1 MTTRCTSYASYLSK
15 HKAGLP
21 PPVSAASTPELR
33 TATGLPSGTSPPR
46 PGTESR
52 FWDARG
58 PGTPPGELG
67 PRASPNRATVLEP
80 GSVLGRGWYWNA
92 PGAGTR
98 ERYWN
103 AELVL
108 ERGGGTGTPPVLE
121 RGNGTGTRN
130 WSWNAGWYWNAPGAE
145 TRGRYW
151 NAKLVLERGAVLE
164 TGSGTPP
171 VLLLERAPP
180 NPAQQHRP
188 VLPVTLGVRYVSSVH
203 VSKTWAD
210 TQ

>member
-1 MTTRCTSYASYLSK
+1 MLCVTQGVYRRDKDEISFHGDERREATN
-15 HKAGLP
+15 
-21 PPVSAASTPELR
+21 R
-33 TATGLPSGTSPPR
+33 TSGTSPPR

-103 AELVL
+103 AKLVL
-108 ERGGGTGTPPVLE
+108 ERGGGTGTPSVLE

-130 WSWNAGWYWNAPGAE
+130 WSWNAGV
-145 TRGRYW
+145 
-151 NAKLVLERGAVLE
+151 VLERPRCWNAGTVLE
-164 TGSGTPP
+164 RETGPGITRGGSGTPT
-171 VLLLERAPP
+171 VLERAPP
-180 NPAQQHRP
+180 SPAQQHRP
-188 VLPVTLGVRYVSSVH
+188 VLPVTLGVRYISS